1 MTETTETKSPARQPS
16 RLARIPFIGEALDR
30 HLAPKPIVAVLP
42 LTGVIAPGGMGT
54 PLRRGG
60 LNLAALDR
68 SIEIAFRLP
77 RLKAVALAV
86 NSPGGSPVQSAL
98 IARRIRQLAEE
109 KKVPVLAFC
118 EDAAASGGY
127 WLACA
132 ADEIFAD
139 GASIVGSIGVITSSF
154 GFTGAME
161 KLGVDRRVYTAGN
174 SKSQLDPFLP
184 ENPDDV
190 LRLRELQNDLHA
202 QFKDWVMARRG
213 GKLAQDQDLFDGR
226 FWTGR
231 RGLELGL
238 IDGLGDLHGICRA
251 RFGKEVVF
259 RRIGQRRGF
268 LSRWVG
274 ATLPERL
281 GGSIA
286 EAALEAAEARAAW
299 ARIGL

>member
-1 MTETTETKSPARQPS
+1 MTDTTETASAARQPS
-16 RLARIPFIGEALDR
+16 RLARVPFIGQILER
-30 HLAPKPIVAVLP
+30 RLAPKPAIAVLP

-68 SIEIAFRLP
+68 AIETAFRLP

-98 IARRIRQLAEE
+98 IARRIRQLADE

-132 ADEIFAD
+132 ADEIYAD
-139 GASIVGSIGVITSSF
+139 GASIVGSIGVISAGF
-154 GFTGAME
+154 GFTRALD
-161 KLGVDRRVYTAGN
+161 KLGVDRRVYAAG
-174 SKSQLDPFLP
+174 SAKSQLDPFLP
-184 ENPDDV
+184 EEPEDV
-190 LRLRELQNDLHA
+190 LRLRDLQNDLHA
-202 QFKDWVMARRG
+202 QFKDWVVARRG
-213 GKLAQDQDLFDGR
+213 EKLVQDQDLFDGR

-231 RGLELGL
+231 RALDLGL
-238 IDGLGDLHGICRA
+238 VDGLGDMHGICHA
-251 RFGKEVVF
+251 RFGKDVVF
-259 RRIGQRRGF
+259 RRVGQRRGF

-274 ATLPERL
+274 SSLADRL
-281 GGSIA
+281 GGGLA
-286 EAALEAAEARAAW
+286 GAALEVAEERAAW